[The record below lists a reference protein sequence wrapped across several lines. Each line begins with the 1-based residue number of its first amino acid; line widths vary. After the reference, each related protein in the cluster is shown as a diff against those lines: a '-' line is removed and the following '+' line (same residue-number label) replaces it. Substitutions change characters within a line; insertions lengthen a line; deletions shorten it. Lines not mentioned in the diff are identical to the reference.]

1 MESSLNVAL
10 NALARSWSIDR
21 PGGHYVPAWANAV
34 LDHNAAH
41 ADAPLT
47 LQGLMIGNG
56 IVNETVQDT
65 AEQYELFAKV
75 RHDSRRDG

>member
-1 MESSLNVAL
+1 M
-10 NALARSWSIDR
+10 
-21 PGGHYVPAWANAV
+21 PAWANAV